1 MAAHPEAVVQLHLS
15 GDLRGRWDSARIGQ
29 VIANL
34 IGNAVQHGSA
44 KTVISVGVRGEE
56 GGVMLR
62 VHNRSP
68 VIPAAD
74 LPGIFGPFKRL
85 NAGAGAGGASSS
97 LGLGLYIAERIV
109 AAHGGTIFAESSDD
123 FGTAFTVRLPR

>member
-1 MAAHPEAVVQLHLS
+1 
-15 GDLRGRWDSARIGQ
+15 
-29 VIANL
+29 
-34 IGNAVQHGSA
+34 VQHGSA
-44 KTVISVGVRGEE
+44 KTAVSVDVRGGDKE
-56 GGVMLR
+56 VVLR

-85 NAGAGAGGASSS
+85 KSGAGAGGASSS

-109 AAHGGTIFAESSDD
+109 TAHGGTIVAESSND
-123 FGTAFTVRLPR
+123 FGTSFTVRLPRSAEQTLLSGRKPHQRGARVRTGS